1 MAGQNVYFSIS
12 NGWRPLVYLQPFLTS
27 PARYIYMM
35 HHRMSRYWVF
45 QFLGW
50 GLFAVINIFF
60 AVAFN
65 RFDESVMLRIIFYTE
80 MGILIS
86 HLMRE
91 VIHRMDILLKS
102 LRAQILNF
110 VVLTFIFSFL
120 IACVV
125 SPFETIYGLRLDST
139 GRQLPY
145 FSLLFTNFLS
155 LFPLFLFWNA
165 FYFMYHFISKMRK
178 QELDTI
184 KLEALVRQLELQTI
198 KAHIN
203 PHFIFNSLN
212 SIRALVDEHPARAR
226 ECITRLS
233 NILRSSLSADK
244 AETVS
249 FEKELAIVRD
259 YLELERMRFEER
271 LQVQIDVD
279 EKSLRQMVPP
289 MMLQT
294 LVENAIKHGISKQV
308 EGGSVRIVSSMRGQ
322 SHELL
327 VQNTGHLNGFR
338 SSGGFG
344 LSSTRDRLNL
354 LYGDRADF
362 EIKQVE
368 KNLVEAKVRLPLGNK

>member
-1 MAGQNVYFSIS
+1 MRRRI
-12 NGWRPLVYLQPFLTS
+12 
-27 PARYIYMM
+27 
-35 HHRMSRYWVF
+35 SRYWAF
-45 QFLGW
+45 QFFGW

-80 MGILIS
+80 MGVIIS

-91 VIHRMDILLKS
+91 VIHRMEIIIKS

-110 VVLTFIFSFL
+110 LVLTFVFSFL

-125 SPFETIYGLRLDST
+125 SPFETIYLLRLDGA

-165 FYFMYHFISKMRK
+165 FYFMYHFIGKMRK
-178 QELDTI
+178 QELDTV

-212 SIRALVDEHPARAR
+212 SIRALIDEHPARAR
-226 ECITRLS
+226 ECVTKLS

-244 AETVS
+244 AETVV

-271 LQVQIDVD
+271 LEVEIDVD
-279 EKSLRQMVPP
+279 EQSLRQMVPP

-308 EGGSVRIVSSMRGQ
+308 QGGRVRIVTELTGAQ
-322 SHELL
+322 HELL
-327 VQNTGHLNGFR
+327 VQNTGQLNGYQK
-338 SSGGFG
+338 STGFG
-344 LSSTRDRLNL
+344 LSSTRDRLSL
-354 LYGDRADF
+354 LYGEKAKF
-362 EIKQVE
+362 EITQKAP
-368 KNLVEAKVRLPLGNK
+368 NLVEAKVLLPLPK